1 MSGGFVM
8 SMHRLLA
15 FLIVAFGVLASPATA
30 AETMPYADGVL
41 WRIEGAGGTLS
52 HVFGTLHSSDERITS
67 LPEAVSEAFAPSE
80 TLAIEVVLDNAA
92 NFKIGRA
99 MMLPGDKRLDALLT
113 PQQVAQLKD
122 VVAHYHM
129 PFAMVTRFKPWGA
142 MILFSYPPAE
152 LLRSAAGKK
161 PLDEVLR
168 ERAEATGKKVLG
180 LETVDEQ
187 IETLDGMMQADQLLL
202 LDSTLEQA
210 GEIERMFATL
220 RDAYLARDLVAVYD
234 LLNAAKA
241 GDDTGAIERFEQR
254 LIIDR
259 NRRMVERMDALLQ
272 QGGAFVA
279 VGALHLP
286 GRQGILQLLADQGYQ
301 VTRVY

>member
-1 MSGGFVM
+1 M

-15 FLIVAFGVLASPATA
+15 FLIVAFGVLASPATP

-41 WRIEGAGGTLS
+41 WRVEGAGQPPS
-52 HVFGTLHSSDERITS
+52 HVFGTLHSSDERITA
-67 LPEAVSEAFAPSE
+67 LPESVSDAFAQAQ
-80 TLAIEVVLDNAA
+80 TLAIEVILDNPAV
-92 NFKIGRA
+92 FKVGRA
-99 MMLPGDKRLDALLT
+99 MMLPGGTRLDALLT

-122 VVAHYHM
+122 VAAHYHM

-142 MILFSYPPAE
+142 MILFSLPPAE
-152 LLRSAAGKK
+152 HMRSASGKK
-161 PLDEVLR
+161 ALDEVLR
-168 ERAEATGKKVLG
+168 ERAEAAGKKVIG

-202 LDSTLEQA
+202 LDSTLDQA

-286 GRQGILQLLADQGYQ
+286 GRQGILQLLADHGYQ